1 MPQDIKCYALPHK
14 KKHRVIN
21 VIRVLNHSCFPLSI
35 HVSMFSFSAREMEN
49 LVSAHELSRVAFR
62 SATRSRWGG
71 ATQRQRGQEEGRRKP
86 RVIGTMYSTV
96 LPL

>member
-1 MPQDIKCYALPHK
+1 MWKNASRYKMLCT
-14 KKHRVIN
+14 
-21 VIRVLNHSCFPLSI
+21 SI
-35 HVSMFSFSAREMEN
+35 HVSMFSFSAREMEK